1 MIDSFYFMALTH
13 IVFSSSTHGLFFNKR
28 LNGNIG
34 TIYNIM
40 FNDEL
45 ISNLK
50 LTSSGFKTFTF

>member
-1 MIDSFYFMALTH
+1 MALTH
-13 IVFSSSTHGLFFNKR
+13 IVFSSNTHGLFFNKR